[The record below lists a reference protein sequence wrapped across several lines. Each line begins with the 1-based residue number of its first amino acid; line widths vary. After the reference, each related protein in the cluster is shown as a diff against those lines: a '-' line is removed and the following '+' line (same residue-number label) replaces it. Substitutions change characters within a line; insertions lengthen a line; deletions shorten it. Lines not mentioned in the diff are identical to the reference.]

1 MWTAVH
7 VVDSYTR
14 AKEIENKL
22 IAEGFLVKVKVFT
35 KEGDTLLYE
44 ILAPELEA
52 EDVQLALLD
61 LGII

>member
-14 AKEIENKL
+14 AKEIENQL
-22 IAEGFLVKVKVFT
+22 IYEGFLVKIKVFT
-35 KEGDTLLYE
+35 KEGDTSLYE
-44 ILAPELEA
+44 ILVPELEA
-52 EDVQLALLD
+52 EDVQLALLN

>member
-7 VVDSYTR
+7 VVDSYNR

-22 IAEGFLVKVKVFT
+22 IDEGFLVKVEVFT